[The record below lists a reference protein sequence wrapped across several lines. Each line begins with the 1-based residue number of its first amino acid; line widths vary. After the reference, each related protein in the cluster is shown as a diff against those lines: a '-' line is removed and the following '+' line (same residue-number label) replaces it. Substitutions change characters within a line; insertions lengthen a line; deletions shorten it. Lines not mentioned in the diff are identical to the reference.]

1 MGAVSEHGNGPHTR
15 LEGVAVVLDP
25 WGIASPLGSSSLV
38 GAGRETAYTRGW
50 STSSGIESALIAV
63 TDDSS

>member
-38 GAGRETAYTRGW
+38 GAAEKLLTLAGGPHRAGSNQR
-50 STSSGIESALIAV
+50 
-63 TDDSS
+63 